1 MKLKTMTLFTLLLSF
16 ACVLLRTATLLYAT
30 ESTTGFFAE
39 RLIPV
44 GVLLSIII
52 LVLACVGLVFGFSV
66 KEKATENFSLSHLSG
81 TFSVVLGV
89 MLIAYSLGFG
99 SHACS
104 VLWQKVMEV
113 LTGFISGVWF
123 IIFGL
128 SPFTKIKLPLITSA
142 IPCVHWIFRLVVV
155 FGTFSTNALVAE
167 HIFTLCALCFAVGY
181 MLFFGR
187 IVSKSATKRSLLFF
201 FPVTACTFIL
211 NATSSVSR
219 LIVTLVGK
227 AEKIHG
233 EVPLDL
239 VGIAFCVFIILIVF
253 DICKEVKV
261 SEEKQ

>member
-1 MKLKTMTLFTLLLSF
+1 MKLKTMTMFTLLLSLIS
-16 ACVLLRTATLLYAT
+16 VLLRTATLLYAT

-44 GVLLSIII
+44 GVSLSAMII
-52 LVLACVGLVFGFSV
+52 VLAAVGLVFGFSV
-66 KEKATENFSLSHLSG
+66 KEKATENFNLSSLSG
-81 TFSVVLGV
+81 IFSVVLGV

-113 LTGFISGVWF
+113 LTGFVSGVWF
-123 IIFGL
+123 IVFGL
-128 SPFTKIKLPLITSA
+128 SPFTKIKLPLITASL
-142 IPCVHWIFRLVVV
+142 PCIHWIFRLVVV

-167 HIFTLCALCFAVGY
+167 HIFTLSALCFAVVY

-187 IVSKSATKRSLLFF
+187 VISKCATKRSLLFF
-201 FPVTACTFIL
+201 FPITAVTFIL
-211 NATSSVSR
+211 NATSSISR
-219 LIVTLVGK
+219 FIVTLAGK

-239 VGIAFCVFIILIVF
+239 VGICLCVFLMVSVF
-253 DICKEVKV
+253 DICR
-261 SEEKQ
+261 EKDM